1 MADFNFK
8 VGDKVYYPAVTNK
21 ILQVD
26 SALRISYIG
35 TDEFVTCSGLNSDGK
50 FHSYH
55 QNPSYFPATL
65 EWYEKLVHAYPNLE
79 KPPVKK
85 SSKEVIQAMLD
96 DGWLGVPC
104 WVRDN
109 DLNLSRG
116 SPIEVI
122 LEIRE
127 VIDYIF
133 KTYAVSWRYATPYDP
148 KTGKEIVDYVDGKV
162 VLANQE
168 ESENE

>member
-96 DGWLGVPC
+96 DGWVGVPC
-104 WVRDN
+104 YMSNYDKNPHRHRAID
-109 DLNLSRG
+109 
-116 SPIEVI
+116 II

-127 VIDYIF
+127 SIDFIF
-133 KTYAVSWRYATPYDP
+133 RTDVVSWRYATPFDP
-148 KTGKEIVDYVDGKV
+148 QTGKVIIDYIDGKV